1 MDRRNTMAIAAV
13 AAKATSSRV
22 AEMTDP
28 AIRYKTSQAAAE
40 PPARAQR
47 LRLRGGKGARAA
59 FLLAI
64 PLSCVIELPP
74 LPWANESRPS
84 TEDAGGPGVSQ
95 RKPASFQTSGIC
107 HDVISPTAGR
117 LAVWNHAPGKGETAC
132 EAL

>member
-1 MDRRNTMAIAAV
+1 MAIAAV

-59 FLLAI
+59 FLLSV
-64 PLSCVIELPP
+64 PLSWVIELPP
-74 LPWANESRPS
+74 FAVGQWVTSVNRGCGRTGRQSTKTGQLP
-84 TEDAGGPGVSQ
+84 D
-95 RKPASFQTSGIC
+95 F
-107 HDVISPTAGR
+107 
-117 LAVWNHAPGKGETAC
+117 WNLRAAPIIA
-132 EAL
+132 A